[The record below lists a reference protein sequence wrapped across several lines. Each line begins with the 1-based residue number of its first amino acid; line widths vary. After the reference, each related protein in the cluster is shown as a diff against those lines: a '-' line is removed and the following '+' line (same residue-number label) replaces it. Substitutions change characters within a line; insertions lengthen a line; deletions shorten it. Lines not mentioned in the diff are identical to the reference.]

1 MTSFHFDI
9 GGRARNAGRFIGRV
23 RGELLRALS
32 ERKSEG
38 GLSQEALARKLDTER
53 SLINRQL
60 SGESNLT
67 LRSLADLAWAMDLE
81 ISFELKKPAAEAG
94 QNQPIQNQA
103 LQDQIPE
110 DQTLQGQT
118 TTTSTVRHGQIRY
131 INGAAKQLSVHAVPA
146 NSELGQPKKSA

>member
-9 GGRARNAGRFIGRV
+9 GARARNAGRFIGRV

-81 ISFELKKPAAEAG
+81 ISFELKKPAADAG
-94 QNQPIQNQA
+94 QNQPIQRQA
-103 LQDQIPE
+103 LQA
-110 DQTLQGQT
+110 QTLQDQAT
-118 TTTSTVRHGQIRY
+118 ATSTVRHGQIKY
-131 INGAAKQLSVHAVPA
+131 INGAARQVSVQTVPA

>member
-9 GGRARNAGRFIGRV
+9 GERARHAGRFIGRV

-32 ERKSEG
+32 ERKSER

-60 SGESNLT
+60 AGESNLT

-81 ISFELKKPAAEAG
+81 ISFELKKPAVNAG
-94 QNQPIQNQA
+94 QNQPIQNQ
-103 LQDQIPE
+103 
-110 DQTLQGQT
+110 TM
-118 TTTSTVRHGQIRY
+118 TTSTVRHGQIRY
-131 INGAAKQLSVHAVPA
+131 INGAAKPAAVHAAPA

>member
-32 ERKSEG
+32 ERKNEG

-53 SLINRQL
+53 SLINRQF

-81 ISFELKKPAAEAG
+81 ISFELKTPATEAG
-94 QNQPIQNQA
+94 QNQPVQNQVM
-103 LQDQIPE
+103 
-110 DQTLQGQT
+110 
-118 TTTSTVRHGQIRY
+118 TTSTVRHGQIKY
-131 INGAAKQLSVHAVPA
+131 INGAAKQVSVHAVPA

>member
-1 MTSFHFDI
+1 VTSFHFDI
-9 GGRARNAGRFIGRV
+9 GERARHAGRFIGRV

-32 ERKSEG
+32 ERKSEH

-67 LRSLADLAWAMDLE
+67 LRSVADLAWAMDLE
-81 ISFELKKPAAEAG
+81 ISFELKKPAVNAG
-94 QNQPIQNQA
+94 QNQPIQNQ
-103 LQDQIPE
+103 
-110 DQTLQGQT
+110 TM
-118 TTTSTVRHGQIRY
+118 TTSTVRHGQIRY
-131 INGAAKQLSVHAVPA
+131 INGAAKPAAVHAAPA

>member
-1 MTSFHFDI
+1 VTSFHFDI
-9 GGRARNAGRFIGRV
+9 GARARNAGRFIGRV

-53 SLINRQL
+53 SLINRQF

-81 ISFELKKPAAEAG
+81 ISFELKKPATEAG
-94 QNQPIQNQA
+94 QNQSVKNLPV
-103 LQDQIPE
+103 QDQVM
-110 DQTLQGQT
+110 
-118 TTTSTVRHGQIRY
+118 TTSTVRHGQIKY
-131 INGAAKQLSVHAVPA
+131 INGAARQVPAHAVPA

>member
-81 ISFELKKPAAEAG
+81 ISFELKKPASPAG
-94 QNQPIQNQA
+94 QNQPM
-103 LQDQIPE
+103 
-110 DQTLQGQT
+110 
-118 TTTSTVRHGQIRY
+118 TTSTVRHGQIKY
-131 INGAAKQLSVHAVPA
+131 INGAAKPAAVHAIPA

>member
-1 MTSFHFDI
+1 VTSFHFDI
-9 GGRARNAGRFIGRV
+9 GERARHAGRFIGRV

-32 ERKSEG
+32 ERKSER

-60 SGESNLT
+60 AGESNLT

-81 ISFELKKPAAEAG
+81 ISFELKKPAVNDG
-94 QNQPIQNQA
+94 QNQLIQNQ
-103 LQDQIPE
+103 PM
-110 DQTLQGQT
+110 
-118 TTTSTVRHGQIRY
+118 TTSTVSHGQIKY
-131 INGAAKQLSVHAVPA
+131 INGAAKPAPVHATPA

>member
-23 RGELLRALS
+23 RGELLRALA
-32 ERKSEG
+32 ERKSDG

-81 ISFELKKPAAEAG
+81 ISFELKKPATEAG
-94 QNQPIQNQA
+94 QNQPVQN
-103 LQDQIPE
+103 
-110 DQTLQGQT
+110 QT
-118 TTTSTVRHGQIRY
+118 TTTSTVRHGAIKY
-131 INGAAKQLSVHAVPA
+131 INGAAKQVSVLAVLA
-146 NSELGQPKKSA
+146 NSELGQPKKTA

>member
-9 GGRARNAGRFIGRV
+9 GGRARHAGRFIGRV

-32 ERKSEG
+32 ERKSEREF
-38 GLSQEALARKLDTER
+38 SQETLARKLDTER

-67 LRSLADLAWAMDLE
+67 LRSLADLAWAMDFE
-81 ISFELKKPAAEAG
+81 ISFELKKPAVNDG
-94 QNQPIQNQA
+94 QNQFIPNQ
-103 LQDQIPE
+103 
-110 DQTLQGQT
+110 TM
-118 TTTSTVRHGQIRY
+118 TTSTVRHGQIKY
-131 INGAAKQLSVHAVPA
+131 INGADKPAPARAMLA

>member
-9 GGRARNAGRFIGRV
+9 GGRARHAGRFIGRV

-53 SLINRQL
+53 ALINRQL

-81 ISFELKKPAAEAG
+81 ISFELKKPLTEAG
-94 QNQPIQNQA
+94 QNQPIQVQPI
-103 LQDQIPE
+103 QDQ
-110 DQTLQGQT
+110 TMA
-118 TTTSTVRHGQIRY
+118 TSTVRHGQIKY
-131 INGAAKQLSVHAVPA
+131 INGAAKPVPVCA
-146 NSELGQPKKSA
+146 ILTNPELG

>member
-81 ISFELKKPAAEAG
+81 ISFELKKPATEAG
-94 QNQPIQNQA
+94 QNQSIQNQ
-103 LQDQIPE
+103 PM
-110 DQTLQGQT
+110 
-118 TTTSTVRHGQIRY
+118 TTSTVRHGQIKY
-131 INGAAKQLSVHAVPA
+131 IDGAAKRVSVHAIPA
-146 NSELGQPKKSA
+146 NSELGQSKKTA

>member
-1 MTSFHFDI
+1 VTSFHFDI
-9 GGRARNAGRFIGRV
+9 GARARNAGRFIGRV

-53 SLINRQL
+53 ALINRQL

-94 QNQPIQNQA
+94 QNQPAQHQPV
-103 LQDQIPE
+103 QS
-110 DQTLQGQT
+110 QTA
-118 TTTSTVRHGQIRY
+118 TTSTVRHGQIKY
-131 INGAAKQLSVHAVPA
+131 INGAARQVSVHAVPA

>member
-1 MTSFHFDI
+1 VTSFHFDI

-53 SLINRQL
+53 ALINRQL

-81 ISFELKKPAAEAG
+81 ISFELKKPATEAG
-94 QNQPIQNQA
+94 QNQPVQS
-103 LQDQIPE
+103 
-110 DQTLQGQT
+110 QTA
-118 TTTSTVRHGQIRY
+118 TTSTVRHGQIKY
-131 INGAAKQLSVHAVPA
+131 INGAAKQVSAHAVPA

>member
-32 ERKSEG
+32 ERKNEG

-81 ISFELKKPAAEAG
+81 ISFELKKPATEAG
-94 QNQPIQNQA
+94 QNQPAHNQTIA
-103 LQDQIPE
+103 
-110 DQTLQGQT
+110 
-118 TTTSTVRHGQIRY
+118 TSTVRHGQIKY
-131 INGAAKQLSVHAVPA
+131 INGAAKQVAVHAVANVNPA

>member
-9 GGRARNAGRFIGRV
+9 GGRARHAGRFIGRV

-32 ERKSEG
+32 EHKSERDF
-38 GLSQEALARKLDTER
+38 SQEALARKLDAER

-81 ISFELKKPAAEAG
+81 ISFELKKPAINDG
-94 QNQPIQNQA
+94 QNQPNQNQP
-103 LQDQIPE
+103 LQDQ
-110 DQTLQGQT
+110 TM
-118 TTTSTVRHGQIRY
+118 TTSTVRHGQIKY
-131 INGAAKQLSVHAVPA
+131 INGAAKPAPARTMLA
-146 NSELGQPKKSA
+146 NSEPGQSKKSA

>member
-9 GGRARNAGRFIGRV
+9 GERARHAGRFIGRV

-32 ERKSEG
+32 ERKSER
-38 GLSQEALARKLDTER
+38 GLSQEALARKLDTKR

-81 ISFELKKPAAEAG
+81 ISFELRKPAVSAG
-94 QNQPIQNQA
+94 QNQPIQNQ
-103 LQDQIPE
+103 
-110 DQTLQGQT
+110 TM
-118 TTTSTVRHGQIRY
+118 TTSTVRHGQIRY
-131 INGAAKQLSVHAVPA
+131 INGAAKPAAVHAAPA

>member
-9 GGRARNAGRFIGRV
+9 GARARNAGRFIGRV

-81 ISFELKKPAAEAG
+81 ISFELKEPSAEAG

-103 LQDQIPE
+103 LQDQA
-110 DQTLQGQT
+110 
-118 TTTSTVRHGQIRY
+118 TTTSTVRHGQIKY
-131 INGAAKQLSVHAVPA
+131 INGAAKQVSVHAMPA
-146 NSELGQPKKSA
+146 NSELGQAKKSA

>member
-9 GGRARNAGRFIGRV
+9 GERARHAGRFIGRV

-32 ERKSEG
+32 ERKSERG
-38 GLSQEALARKLDTER
+38 FSQEALARKLDTKR

-81 ISFELKKPAAEAG
+81 ISFELKKPASHAG
-94 QNQPIQNQA
+94 QNQP
-103 LQDQIPE
+103 LHT
-110 DQTLQGQT
+110 QTM
-118 TTTSTVRHGQIRY
+118 TTSTVRHGQIKY
-131 INGAAKQLSVHAVPA
+131 INGAAKPAPVHAIPA
-146 NSELGQPKKSA
+146 NSELGQSKKSA

>member
-1 MTSFHFDI
+1 VTSFHFDI

-32 ERKSEG
+32 ERKSDG

-53 SLINRQL
+53 ALINRQF

-81 ISFELKKPAAEAG
+81 ISFELKKPATEAG
-94 QNQPIQNQA
+94 QNQSVQNQM
-103 LQDQIPE
+103 
-110 DQTLQGQT
+110 
-118 TTTSTVRHGQIRY
+118 TTSTVRHGAIKY
-131 INGAAKQLSVHAVPA
+131 INGAAKQVSVHASPA